1 MLQLPA
7 SPRLRPGF
15 TRAPTPPSAPHVI
28 ALRAARDSSPRFAYV
43 LGRACYSSGLAHV
56 ASPQLRAALLAPRHE
71 ASRHEGT
78 RGVDLIS
85 LPGRHHPGRR
95 AKTFKRWGEWLGGL
109 QHAASIH
116 ARAHLVLQ
124 RPRKLRAPHAGG
136 RRLACVRI
144 GLLQLATHERQAPN
158 GRSSDMGVQARRVGA
173 QTQSHT
179 LKRRPRA
186 ARTRAHLWR
195 GTKAHVVAGRSHS
208 LLWVEGVY
216 SVVHLVAAD
225 VEMGLSRPVTFAR
238 ADARVPC
245 IA

>member
-1 MLQLPA
+1 MLRLPA

-28 ALRAARDSSPRFAYV
+28 AVRAARDSSPRFAYV
-43 LGRACYSSGLAHV
+43 LGHACYSSGLAHV
-56 ASPQLRAALLAPRHE
+56 ASPQLRAALLTPRHE

-85 LPGRHHPGRR
+85 LPGRHHPARR

-158 GRSSDMGVQARRVGA
+158 GRPSDMGVQARRVGA
-173 QTQSHT
+173 QMQSHT
-179 LKRRPRA
+179 LKKAPARRP
-186 ARTRAHLWR
+186 
-195 GTKAHVVAGRSHS
+195 HS
-208 LLWVEGVY
+208 CTLVEGHE
-216 SVVHLVAAD
+216 STRRRGAVALTALGRRCVFGSPSRCAGCRNGPQPPCD
-225 VEMGLSRPVTFAR
+225 VRSR
-238 ADARVPC
+238 
-245 IA
+245 